1 MLQKHYEIR
10 KETLKMKRRTWKNAV
25 AALIL
30 CVTLVSSPFHAFALE
45 EEVQGSG
52 VTEVTNSV
60 EGDTDESGST
70 DTTVSTTDIKT
81 AVTSASVTKKV
92 TVNKKKASESK
103 KSYTKAELR
112 LLSCIISCEAIG
124 EPYAGKL
131 AVGIVV
137 MNRVRS
143 SKFPNTVK
151 GVIYERHQFSP
162 AGNGSLS
169 KTLAKYDSGKFTSK
183 YQKDCI
189 KAAKKALSGTTTV
202 TYKNKTINMK
212 SYLFFSVYLRG
223 SRLKIGHHNF
233 K

>member
-1 MLQKHYEIR
+1 
-10 KETLKMKRRTWKNAV
+10 MKRRTWKNAV
-25 AALIL
+25 AALTL

-52 VTEVTNSV
+52 VVTEVTNSI
-60 EGDTDESGST
+60 EGAVDEVSST
-70 DTTVSTTDIKT
+70 DGTADSTVSTTAAKSKSKT
-81 AVTSASVTKKV
+81 KTKKAVTSTSVTKKV
-92 TVNKKKASESK
+92 TVNKKKANTR
-103 KSYTKAELR
+103 SYTKAELR
-112 LLSCIISCEAIG
+112 LMACIISCEAIG

-137 MNRVRS
+137 MNRLRS
-143 SKFPNTVK
+143 SRFPNTVK
-151 GVIYERHQFSP
+151 GVIYERNQFSP
-162 AGNGSLS
+162 AGNGILRR
-169 KTLAKYDSGKFTSK
+169 TLAKYDSGKFTSK

-202 TYKNKTINMK
+202 TYNNKTINMK

>member
-1 MLQKHYEIR
+1 
-10 KETLKMKRRTWKNAV
+10 MKRRTWKNAV
-25 AALIL
+25 AALTL
-30 CVTLVSSPFHAFALE
+30 CVTLVSSPFHAFALN

-52 VTEVTNSV
+52 VTEVTEVTGITNLTSAA
-60 EGDTDESGST
+60 EESDSSFSDDTSEETITTST
-70 DTTVSTTDIKT
+70 AKKTTTVKKT
-81 AVTSASVTKKV
+81 SS
-92 TVNKKKASESK
+92 KKKSSK
-103 KSYTKAELR
+103 KSYTKAQLR

-143 SKFPNTVK
+143 SKFPNSVK
-151 GVIYERHQFSP
+151 GVIYQRNQFTP
-162 AGNGSLS
+162 ARNGSLS
-169 KTLAKYDSGKFTSK
+169 KTLSAYDNGKFTSK

-202 TYKNKTINMK
+202 TYNNKTTNMK
-212 SYLFFSVYLRG
+212 SYLFFSVYLKG

>member
-1 MLQKHYEIR
+1 
-10 KETLKMKRRTWKNAV
+10 MKRRTWKNAV

-60 EGDTDESGST
+60 EGATDESGST
-70 DTTVSTTDIKT
+70 DTMVSTTDINT

-92 TVNKKKASESK
+92 TVNKKKENK
-103 KSYTKAELR
+103 RSYTKAELR
-112 LLSCIISCEAIG
+112 LMACIISCEAIG

-137 MNRVRS
+137 MNRLRS

-151 GVIYERHQFSP
+151 GVIYERNQFSP
-162 AGNGSLS
+162 AGNGILR

>member
-1 MLQKHYEIR
+1 
-10 KETLKMKRRTWKNAV
+10 MKRRTWKNAV

-30 CVTLVSSPFHAFALE
+30 CVTLVSGPFHAFALE

-52 VTEVTNSV
+52 VVTEVAGI
-60 EGDTDESGST
+60 EGATADTESSDST
-70 DTTVSTTDIKT
+70 ENTVSKAETKT
-81 AVTSASVTKKV
+81 AVTSVSVTKKV
-92 TVNKKKASESK
+92 TVNKKKASK
-103 KSYTKAELR
+103 RSYTKAELR
-112 LLSCIISCEAIG
+112 LMSCIISCEAIG

-137 MNRVRS
+137 MNRLRS

-151 GVIYERHQFSP
+151 GVIYERNQFSP
-162 AGNGSLS
+162 AANGSLS

-189 KAAKKALSGTTTV
+189 KAAKKALSGTTKV
-202 TYKNKTINMK
+202 TYNNKTVNMK
-212 SYLFFSVYLRG
+212 SYLFFSVYLKG

>member
-1 MLQKHYEIR
+1 MLQKHYKIR

-30 CVTLVSSPFHAFALE
+30 GVTLVSSPFHAFALE

-52 VTEVTNSV
+52 VTEVTDI
-60 EGDTDESGST
+60 EGAADETGST
-70 DTTVSTTDIKT
+70 DATVSETDIKS

-92 TVNKKKASESK
+92 TVNKKKASK
-103 KSYTKAELR
+103 RSYTKAELR
-112 LLSCIISCEAIG
+112 LMSCIISCEAIG

-137 MNRVRS
+137 MNRLRS

-151 GVIYERHQFSP
+151 GVIYERNQFSP
-162 AGNGSLS
+162 AGNGILS

-202 TYKNKTINMK
+202 TYNNKTINMK

>member
-1 MLQKHYEIR
+1 MLQKHYKIR

-30 CVTLVSSPFHAFALE
+30 GVTLVSSPFHAFALE

-52 VTEVTNSV
+52 VTEVTGI
-60 EGDTDESGST
+60 EGVTDETGSA
-70 DTTVSTTDIKT
+70 DITVSAATAET
-81 AVTSASVTKKV
+81 AVTSVSVTKKV
-92 TVNKKKASESK
+92 TVNKKKASK
-103 KSYTKAELR
+103 RSYTKAELR
-112 LLSCIISCEAIG
+112 LMSCIISCEAIG

-137 MNRVRS
+137 MNRLRS

-151 GVIYERHQFSP
+151 GVIYERNQFSP
-162 AGNGSLS
+162 AGNGILS

-202 TYKNKTINMK
+202 TYNNKTINMK